1 MFTTILS
8 SRSYWKSVTLLALGF
23 ILLFSLIEL
32 LMQYQGFNFKAFIAD
47 RIDGGKWVRYAL
59 SRSVGGLMYG
69 MILGYHF
76 ESRKLKKKRK

>member
-23 ILLFSLIEL
+23 IVLFSFIEL
-32 LMQYQGFNFKAFIAD
+32 LMQYQGFDFTSFIVD
-47 RIDGGKWVRYAL
+47 HIDKGKWVRYAL
-59 SRSVGGLMYG
+59 SRIVGGLMYG

-76 ESRKLKKKRK
+76 ESRKLKKNKE